1 MSKYIQILPNSISTP
16 SIEGMPNHQILKESV
31 VMTDSLEVTLRYTFT
46 TQFLEG
52 ASIFIKRAKDIEDN
66 FRGQLSDELRTEH
79 RSLVATAI
87 MQCSAAL
94 ETEAHEICTYGPG
107 SHRGSDGTDNQAHQK
122 LAPLA
127 DFIDKQSTLDRYE
140 IILRILQK
148 DTIEQAESIYQNA
161 KLLVSLRNELTHYK
175 SVWTEE
181 IDRRKLFKGL
191 ETLRL
196 SPPTFSSPDQN
207 FFPHRCLGA
216 ACGTWAIKA
225 AVEFLDAFYQRV
237 GIPSRL
243 DTSRKRILL

>member
-1 MSKYIQILPNSISTP
+1 
-16 SIEGMPNHQILKESV
+16 
-31 VMTDSLEVTLRYTFT
+31 MTDSLEATLRYTFT

-52 ASIFIKRAKDIEDN
+52 ASIFIKKAKYIEDN

-79 RSLVATAI
+79 RALVATAI
-87 MQCSAAL
+87 MQCAAAL

-107 SHRGSDGTDNQAHQK
+107 SHLGSEGTDNQAHQI

-127 DFIDKQSTLDRYE
+127 DFIDNQSPLDRYE

-148 DTIEQAESIYQNA
+148 DSIERGEITYQNA

-181 IDRRKLFKGL
+181 IDRKKLFKGL
-191 ETLRL
+191 ESLRL
-196 SPPTFSSPDQN
+196 SPPTFSSPNQN

-216 ACGTWAIKA
+216 ACGVWVIKTT
-225 AVEFLDAFYQRV
+225 VEFLDAFYQRLD
-237 GIPSRL
+237 IPSRL
-243 DTSRKRILL
+243 DMSRGRILI